1 MDNLVKYI
9 KTLESES
16 LKIKLLSTYKTL
28 NQVNEIIEYHDITN
42 ETEKNAIII
51 DIYGLLQSLFVG
63 IDSLYS
69 LTIGITNNKFD
80 INVNQNK
87 VLNELKH
94 IRNDIVGHPTNR
106 KYGSYGIA
114 YSVIDNNNLEYNKF
128 IYQTYLFIGNKY
140 KVEET
145 KVDLKT
151 LKNEYLKE
159 KNIIINRL
167 KNFTKT
173 VVPAINLDNEIMVLL
188 NETSHENLKIVRDKF
203 SNNYGTLENHR
214 FIWRLDLIENALLWK
229 ETDSEINNL
238 IDYMI
243 KTQIIKLLEISNE
256 MEGKKYRLPHVKLPY
271 LLKKMFKY
279 FDKTPNLL
287 EFIKDLH
294 DKDSVYYKTDLD
306 YLISE
311 VKDNASLKLLKYL
324 KNQIDS
330 EKIYLIGTTVKRYN
344 KIK

>member
-1 MDNLVKYI
+1 MDNII
-9 KTLESES
+9 KHINKIETES

-28 NQVNEIIEYHDITN
+28 NQVNEIIDYHNLTN

-69 LTIGITNNKFD
+69 LTIGLTNNKFD
-80 INVNQNK
+80 ININQNK

-114 YSVIDNNNLEYNKF
+114 YSVIDNNYLEYDKF
-128 IYQTYLFIGNKY
+128 VYHTYLFTGNKY

-145 KVDLKT
+145 KVDLNT
-151 LKNEYLKE
+151 LKSEYLKE
-159 KNIIINRL
+159 KNIIIKRL
-167 KNFTKT
+167 SYFAENVTKT
-173 VVPAINLDNEIMVLL
+173 INLDNEIIVLL
-188 NETSHENLKIVRDKF
+188 NEPTHANLEIVRNKF
-203 SNNYGTLENHR
+203 SNNYGNLDNHR
-214 FIWRLDLIENALLWK
+214 FVWRLDLIDKALLWS
-229 ETDSEINNL
+229 ELDNEINNL
-238 IDYMI
+238 IDYII

-271 LLKKMFKY
+271 ILKKLFKY
-279 FDKTPNLL
+279 FDKNSNLL
-287 EFIKDLH
+287 EYIKELH
-294 DKDSVYYKTDLD
+294 DKDSVYYKSDLD
-306 YLISE
+306 YLINE
-311 VKDNASLKLLKYL
+311 IKDNASLKLLNFL
-324 KNQIDS
+324 KNQTEN
-330 EKIYLIGTTVKRYN
+330 EKVYLIGTAVKKYN